1 MHEWKIYEPQFY
13 KWYLFSPFLTKAKTS
28 LRFECFSQ
36 FGRDHV
42 YRRKWYYRI
51 FVDKISG
58 KNLLSRWPF
67 RKWKGNNT
75 EKTKKV
81 TEVLRG
87 RARTI
92 YPNGDHCRKFDV
104 NPVKGSKV
112 LSGHFICAVHE
123 NQLRSSSLFS
133 ALWSVPV
140 FIEVDFCQ
148 QRRYHEIEQKKIFP
162 CTSSDPLPCDLSVY
176 RGHLKE
182 IYREVQTLVGKGRKS
197 NLFLSASELMLKTHG
212 VCPFSCIVCT

>member
-1 MHEWKIYEPQFY
+1 M
-13 KWYLFSPFLTKAKTS
+13 
-28 LRFECFSQ
+28 
-36 FGRDHV
+36 
-42 YRRKWYYRI
+42 
-51 FVDKISG
+51 DKISG

-123 NQLRSSSLFS
+123 NQLRSSSLFFGTMIGTGIYRS
-133 ALWSVPV
+133 WFLSTEAISWNWAEKNISLYFFWPSVYIEVISKRSTETCRERGGNQIYFYLHPNWCWKRMVSVPSRASSV
-140 FIEVDFCQ
+140 
-148 QRRYHEIEQKKIFP
+148 RN
-162 CTSSDPLPCDLSVY
+162 TSFFF
-176 RGHLKE
+176 
-182 IYREVQTLVGKGRKS
+182 
-197 NLFLSASELMLKTHG
+197 LFH
-212 VCPFSCIVCT
+212 VPFRNN

>member
-1 MHEWKIYEPQFY
+1 M
-13 KWYLFSPFLTKAKTS
+13 
-28 LRFECFSQ
+28 
-36 FGRDHV
+36 
-42 YRRKWYYRI
+42 
-51 FVDKISG
+51 DKISG
-58 KNLLSRWPF
+58 KKLLSRWPF

-182 IYREVQTLVGKGRKS
+182 IYRDVQTLVGKGRKS

>member
-1 MHEWKIYEPQFY
+1 M
-13 KWYLFSPFLTKAKTS
+13 
-28 LRFECFSQ
+28 
-36 FGRDHV
+36 
-42 YRRKWYYRI
+42 
-51 FVDKISG
+51 DKISG

-148 QRRYHEIEQKKIFP
+148 QRRSHEIEQKKNISLYFFLP
-162 CTSSDPLPCDLSVY
+162 FTLWPQCTY
-176 RGHLKE
+176 RGHLKG

>member
-1 MHEWKIYEPQFY
+1 M
-13 KWYLFSPFLTKAKTS
+13 
-28 LRFECFSQ
+28 
-36 FGRDHV
+36 
-42 YRRKWYYRI
+42 
-51 FVDKISG
+51 DKISG

-67 RKWKGNNT
+67 RKWKGKNT

-197 NLFLSASELMLKTHG
+197 NLFLSAENAWCLSLLVHRLY
-212 VCPFSCIVCT
+212 VILLFFLNSCSFQKQLDQSGLVQYMQRNGNILV

>member
-1 MHEWKIYEPQFY
+1 MI
-13 KWYLFSPFLTKAKTS
+13 PFLTVLDKCQYVASFWMLFSIWERPCVQKEMIKPNSKYVHITGYSWIKYQEKIYS
-28 LRFECFSQ
+28 L
-36 FGRDHV
+36 GDHSGNGKV
-42 YRRKWYYRI
+42 TILRRQKKLLKFWEDGHGQYILTETIVESLMSIQWRVLKYWADI
-51 FVDKISG
+51 FYVPSMKISYG
-58 KNLLSRWPF
+58 HLLF
-67 RKWKGNNT
+67 
-75 EKTKKV
+75 
-81 TEVLRG
+81 
-87 RARTI
+87 
-92 YPNGDHCRKFDV
+92 
-104 NPVKGSKV
+104 
-112 LSGHFICAVHE
+112 
-123 NQLRSSSLFS
+123 FS

-182 IYREVQTLVGKGRKS
+182 IYRDVQTLVGKGRKS

>member
-1 MHEWKIYEPQFY
+1 M
-13 KWYLFSPFLTKAKTS
+13 
-28 LRFECFSQ
+28 
-36 FGRDHV
+36 
-42 YRRKWYYRI
+42 
-51 FVDKISG
+51 DKISG

-197 NLFLSASELMLKTHG
+197 NLYFICIRIDVENAWCLSLLVHRLYVILLFFLN
-212 VCPFSCIVCT
+212 SCSFQKQLDQSGLVQYMQRNGNLLV

>member
-1 MHEWKIYEPQFY
+1 MI
-13 KWYLFSPFLTKAKTS
+13 PFLTVLDKCQYIASFWMLFSIWERPCVQKEMIKLNSKYVHITGYSWIKYQEKIYS
-28 LRFECFSQ
+28 L
-36 FGRDHV
+36 GDHSGNGKV
-42 YRRKWYYRI
+42 TILRRQKKLLKFWEDGHGQYILTETIVESLMSIQWRVLKYWADI
-51 FVDKISG
+51 FYVPSMKISYG
-58 KNLLSRWPF
+58 HLLF
-67 RKWKGNNT
+67 
-75 EKTKKV
+75 
-81 TEVLRG
+81 
-87 RARTI
+87 
-92 YPNGDHCRKFDV
+92 
-104 NPVKGSKV
+104 
-112 LSGHFICAVHE
+112 
-123 NQLRSSSLFS
+123 FS

>member
-1 MHEWKIYEPQFY
+1 M
-13 KWYLFSPFLTKAKTS
+13 
-28 LRFECFSQ
+28 
-36 FGRDHV
+36 
-42 YRRKWYYRI
+42 
-51 FVDKISG
+51 DKISG
-58 KNLLSRWPF
+58 KKLLSRWPF
-67 RKWKGNNT
+67 RKWKGNNI

-81 TEVLRG
+81 TEVL

>member
-1 MHEWKIYEPQFY
+1 MI
-13 KWYLFSPFLTKAKTS
+13 PFLTVLDKCQYIAS
-28 LRFECFSQ
+28 FWMLFSIWERPCVQ
-36 FGRDHV
+36 KEMIKPNSKYVHITG
-42 YRRKWYYRI
+42 YSWIKYQ
-51 FVDKISG
+51 G
-58 KNLLSRWPF
+58 KNSLSRWPF

-112 LSGHFICAVHE
+112 LSGHFLCAVHE

>member
-1 MHEWKIYEPQFY
+1 MI
-13 KWYLFSPFLTKAKTS
+13 PFLTVLDKCQYIAS
-28 LRFECFSQ
+28 FWMLFSIWERPCVQ
-36 FGRDHV
+36 KEMIKPNSKYVHITG
-42 YRRKWYYRI
+42 YSWIKYQK
-51 FVDKISG
+51 KI
-58 KNLLSRWPF
+58 LSRWPF

>member
-1 MHEWKIYEPQFY
+1 MI
-13 KWYLFSPFLTKAKTS
+13 PFLTVLDKCQYIAS
-28 LRFECFSQ
+28 FCQYIASFWMLFSIWERPCVQ
-36 FGRDHV
+36 
-42 YRRKWYYRI
+42 KEMINYRI
-51 FVDKISG
+51 FMDKISG

-133 ALWSVPV
+133 ALWSIMKLSRKKYFLVLLLTLYLV
-140 FIEVDFCQ
+140 TSVYIEVISKRSTERC
-148 QRRYHEIEQKKIFP
+148 K
-162 CTSSDPLPCDLSVY
+162 L
-176 RGHLKE
+176 
-182 IYREVQTLVGKGRKS
+182 
-197 NLFLSASELMLKTHG
+197 
-212 VCPFSCIVCT
+212 

>member
-1 MHEWKIYEPQFY
+1 MDGMSSIRPGATDLQLRTKCMNEKYMSPNFINDT
-13 KWYLFSPFLTKAKTS
+13 FSHRSWQMPIHRFVLNAFLNLGETMCTEGNDKTEQQIRS
-28 LRFECFSQ
+28 
-36 FGRDHV
+36 
-42 YRRKWYYRI
+42 YYRI

-123 NQLRSSSLFS
+123 NQLRSSSLF
-133 ALWSVPV
+133 
-140 FIEVDFCQ
+140 FGTMIG
-148 QRRYHEIEQKKIFP
+148 
-162 CTSSDPLPCDLSVY
+162 T
-176 RGHLKE
+176 G
-182 IYREVQTLVGKGRKS
+182 IYRS
-197 NLFLSASELMLKTHG
+197 WFLSTEAISWNWAEKNISLYFFW
-212 VCPFSCIVCT
+212 PFTLWPQCI

>member
-1 MHEWKIYEPQFY
+1 MDGMSSIRPGATDLQLRTKCMNEKYMSPNFINDT
-13 KWYLFSPFLTKAKTS
+13 FSHRSWQMPTHRFVLNAFLNLGETMCTEGNDKTEQQIRS
-28 LRFECFSQ
+28 
-36 FGRDHV
+36 
-42 YRRKWYYRI
+42 YYRI

-123 NQLRSSSLFS
+123 NQLRSSSLF
-133 ALWSVPV
+133 
-140 FIEVDFCQ
+140 FGTMIG
-148 QRRYHEIEQKKIFP
+148 
-162 CTSSDPLPCDLSVY
+162 T
-176 RGHLKE
+176 G
-182 IYREVQTLVGKGRKS
+182 IYRS
-197 NLFLSASELMLKTHG
+197 WFLSTEAISWNWAEKNISLYFFW
-212 VCPFSCIVCT
+212 PFTLWPQCI

>member
-1 MHEWKIYEPQFY
+1 M
-13 KWYLFSPFLTKAKTS
+13 
-28 LRFECFSQ
+28 
-36 FGRDHV
+36 
-42 YRRKWYYRI
+42 
-51 FVDKISG
+51 DKISG

-87 RARTI
+87 RARII

-123 NQLRSSSLFS
+123 NQLRSSSLFFGTMIGTGIYRS
-133 ALWSVPV
+133 WFLSTEAISWNWAEKNISLHWGHKVKG
-140 FIEVDFCQ
+140 
-148 QRRYHEIEQKKIFP
+148 QKK
-162 CTSSDPLPCDLSVY
+162 Y
-176 RGHLKE
+176 E

>member
-1 MHEWKIYEPQFY
+1 MI
-13 KWYLFSPFLTKAKTS
+13 PFLTVLDKCQYIAS
-28 LRFECFSQ
+28 FWMLFSIWERPCVQ
-36 FGRDHV
+36 
-42 YRRKWYYRI
+42 KEMINYRI
-51 FVDKISG
+51 FMDKISG

-133 ALWSVPV
+133 ALWSIMKLSRKKYFLVLLLTLYLV
-140 FIEVDFCQ
+140 TSVYIEVISKRSTERC
-148 QRRYHEIEQKKIFP
+148 K
-162 CTSSDPLPCDLSVY
+162 L
-176 RGHLKE
+176 
-182 IYREVQTLVGKGRKS
+182 
-197 NLFLSASELMLKTHG
+197 
-212 VCPFSCIVCT
+212 

>member
-1 MHEWKIYEPQFY
+1 MI
-13 KWYLFSPFLTKAKTS
+13 PFLTVLDKCQYIAS
-28 LRFECFSQ
+28 FWMLFSIWERPCVQ
-36 FGRDHV
+36 KEMIKPNSKYVHITG
-42 YRRKWYYRI
+42 YSWIKYQ
-51 FVDKISG
+51 
-58 KNLLSRWPF
+58 
-67 RKWKGNNT
+67 
-75 EKTKKV
+75 EKTYSLGDHSGNGKV
-81 TEVLRG
+81 TILRRQKKLLKFWEDG
-87 RARTI
+87 HGQYILTETI
-92 YPNGDHCRKFDV
+92 VESLMSIQWRVIKYWADILYVP
-104 NPVKGSKV
+104 S
-112 LSGHFICAVHE
+112 L

>member
-1 MHEWKIYEPQFY
+1 MI
-13 KWYLFSPFLTKAKTS
+13 PFLTVLDKCQYIASFWMLFSIWERPCVQKEMIKPNSKYVHITGYSWIKYQEKIYS
-28 LRFECFSQ
+28 L
-36 FGRDHV
+36 GDH
-42 YRRKWYYRI
+42 
-51 FVDKISG
+51 SG
-58 KNLLSRWPF
+58 N
-67 RKWKGNNT
+67 G
-75 EKTKKV
+75 KV
-81 TEVLRG
+81 TILRI
-87 RARTI
+87 RQKKLLKFWEARTI

-123 NQLRSSSLFS
+123 NQLRSSSLFFGTMIGTGIYRS
-133 ALWSVPV
+133 WFLSTEAMSWN
-140 FIEVDFCQ
+140 
-148 QRRYHEIEQKKIFP
+148 EQKKIFP
-162 CTSSDPLPCDLSVY
+162 CTSSDTLTCDLSVY

>member
-1 MHEWKIYEPQFY
+1 M
-13 KWYLFSPFLTKAKTS
+13 
-28 LRFECFSQ
+28 
-36 FGRDHV
+36 
-42 YRRKWYYRI
+42 
-51 FVDKISG
+51 DKISG
-58 KNLLSRWPF
+58 KKLLSRWPF

-87 RARTI
+87 RARIT

-123 NQLRSSSLFS
+123 NQLRSSSLFFGTMIGTGIYRS
-133 ALWSVPV
+133 WFLSTEAISWNWA
-140 FIEVDFCQ
+140 E
-148 QRRYHEIEQKKIFP
+148 KIFP

-182 IYREVQTLVGKGRKS
+182 IYRDVQTLVGKGRKS

>member
-1 MHEWKIYEPQFY
+1 M
-13 KWYLFSPFLTKAKTS
+13 
-28 LRFECFSQ
+28 
-36 FGRDHV
+36 
-42 YRRKWYYRI
+42 
-51 FVDKISG
+51 DKISG

-123 NQLRSSSLFS
+123 NQLRSSSLFFGTMIGTGIYRS
-133 ALWSVPV
+133 WFLSTEAISWNWAEKNISLHWGHKVKG
-140 FIEVDFCQ
+140 
-148 QRRYHEIEQKKIFP
+148 QKK
-162 CTSSDPLPCDLSVY
+162 Y
-176 RGHLKE
+176 E

>member
-1 MHEWKIYEPQFY
+1 MI
-13 KWYLFSPFLTKAKTS
+13 PFLTVLDKCQYIASFWMLFSIWERPCVQKEMIKPNSKYVHITGYSWIKYQEKIYS
-28 LRFECFSQ
+28 L
-36 FGRDHV
+36 GDHSGNGKV
-42 YRRKWYYRI
+42 TILRRQKKLLKFWEDGHGQYILTETIVESLMSIQWRVLKYWADI
-51 FVDKISG
+51 FYVPSMKISYG
-58 KNLLSRWPF
+58 HLLF
-67 RKWKGNNT
+67 
-75 EKTKKV
+75 
-81 TEVLRG
+81 
-87 RARTI
+87 
-92 YPNGDHCRKFDV
+92 
-104 NPVKGSKV
+104 
-112 LSGHFICAVHE
+112 
-123 NQLRSSSLFS
+123 FS

>member
-1 MHEWKIYEPQFY
+1 MI
-13 KWYLFSPFLTKAKTS
+13 PFLTILDKCQYIASFWMLFSIWERPCVQKEMIKPNSKYVHITGYSWIKYQEKIYS
-28 LRFECFSQ
+28 L
-36 FGRDHV
+36 GDHSGNGKV
-42 YRRKWYYRI
+42 TILRRQKKLLKFWEDGHGQYILTETIVESLMSIQWRVLKYWADI
-51 FVDKISG
+51 FYVPSMKISYG
-58 KNLLSRWPF
+58 HLLF
-67 RKWKGNNT
+67 
-75 EKTKKV
+75 
-81 TEVLRG
+81 
-87 RARTI
+87 
-92 YPNGDHCRKFDV
+92 
-104 NPVKGSKV
+104 
-112 LSGHFICAVHE
+112 
-123 NQLRSSSLFS
+123 FS

>member
-1 MHEWKIYEPQFY
+1 MI
-13 KWYLFSPFLTKAKTS
+13 PFLTVLDKCQYIASFWMLFSIWERPCVQKEMIKPNSKYVHITGYSWIKYQEKIYS
-28 LRFECFSQ
+28 L
-36 FGRDHV
+36 GDH
-42 YRRKWYYRI
+42 
-51 FVDKISG
+51 SG
-58 KNLLSRWPF
+58 N
-67 RKWKGNNT
+67 G
-75 EKTKKV
+75 KV
-81 TEVLRG
+81 TILRRQKKLLKFWEDG
-87 RARTI
+87 HGQYILTETI
-92 YPNGDHCRKFDV
+92 V
-104 NPVKGSKV
+104 EPVKGSKV

-197 NLFLSASELMLKTHG
+197 HLFLSASELMLKTHG

>member
-1 MHEWKIYEPQFY
+1 MI
-13 KWYLFSPFLTKAKTS
+13 PFLTILDKCQYIASFWMLFSIWERPCVQKEMIKPNSKYVHITGYSWIKYQEKIYS
-28 LRFECFSQ
+28 L
-36 FGRDHV
+36 GDHSGNGKV
-42 YRRKWYYRI
+42 TILRRQKKLLKFWEDGHGQYILTETIVESLMSIQWRVLKYWADI
-51 FVDKISG
+51 LYVPSMKISYG
-58 KNLLSRWPF
+58 HLLF
-67 RKWKGNNT
+67 
-75 EKTKKV
+75 
-81 TEVLRG
+81 
-87 RARTI
+87 
-92 YPNGDHCRKFDV
+92 
-104 NPVKGSKV
+104 
-112 LSGHFICAVHE
+112 
-123 NQLRSSSLFS
+123 FS